1 MIVGR
6 IKEVLLIEDCFD
18 NPIPWTEEEE
28 QMWAEYEASRY
39 EDGDFLEELFTEDI
53 EDDSEE

>member
-1 MIVGR
+1 MGR
-6 IKEVLLIEDCFD
+6 IKEVLLMEDCFD

-39 EDGDFLEELFTEDI
+39 EDGDFLEDLFTEDI